1 LRFFGIGELA
11 AGEELKEEYGDEEGG
26 EALEVL
32 CGVTTGR
39 RARRVVTTTVDVA
52 DAPDLDSFEGEK
64 KSKSVDDLDGEESM
78 VNGKEYKEA
87 LPEQFR
93 NGGCA
98 CGTLHVGQ
106 SYFVIQIATQD
117 IDCITNEPTSE
128 SESIPSS
135 DPPTGT
141 QGSDC
146 ITAAGA
152 LVFTTVS
159 STCCPASIS

>member
-1 LRFFGIGELA
+1 MRFFGIGELA
-11 AGEELKEEYGDEEGG
+11 AGEELKEEYGEEEGG

-106 SYFVIQIATQD
+106 SYFVI
-117 IDCITNEPTSE
+117 
-128 SESIPSS
+128 
-135 DPPTGT
+135 
-141 QGSDC
+141 
-146 ITAAGA
+146 
-152 LVFTTVS
+152 
-159 STCCPASIS
+159 